1 MGSQVESFFNN
12 DITAYPSGRDVAR
25 GRETDTRYSYSG
37 LARRAITVA
46 LCGVIVFGGGYK
58 AAQRDAEAAANNKH
72 KQTEHVQEQQ
82 TEQKKD
88 PIAERYKDWK
98 IETQEDF
105 DALVEN
111 FQSGGLKTTYSSST
125 KKTEKETETSTRVKV
140 NRTAI
145 RSAAH
150 RFVR

>member
-1 MGSQVESFFNN
+1 MESQFESFFND
-12 DITAYPSGRDVAR
+12 DITAYPSGRSVAK

-82 TEQKKD
+82 TEQKRD

-111 FQSGGLKTTYSSST
+111 FQSGGLKRTYSTTTQS
-125 KKTEKETETSTRVKV
+125 KTEKEKESTRVKV

-150 RFVR
+150 MFVR